1 MSEFF
6 IIDEV
11 IDGIP
16 LSLISRPNLFSKKKI
31 DLGTRVFIENLI
43 IPVEGIV
50 VDLGCGYGPIGIF
63 VALKNPRLKVIMLDK
78 NPLAVKTA
86 KLNVERYGLQD
97 RVEVVQ
103 SDVLEKINNKV
114 TVIYSNPPLSKGT
127 DFLDKFAEQAHDRL
141 EEKGFI
147 EMVVYKGENNVIKYF
162 SRYFTNVKVTK
173 RIKGYSIIVVNN

>member
-6 IIDEV
+6 IINEV

-16 LSLISRPNLFSKKKI
+16 LSLVSRPGLFSKKKI
-31 DLGTRVFIENLI
+31 DLGTRVFMENLI
-43 IPVEGIV
+43 IPSEGTV

-63 VALKNPRLKVIMLDK
+63 LALKNPKLKVIMIDN

-86 KLNVERYGLQD
+86 KLNVERYNLQS
-97 RVEVVQ
+97 RVEVIR
-103 SDVLEKINNKV
+103 SDVLQELHEKV
-114 TVIYSNPPLSKGT
+114 TAIYSNPPLSKGT
-127 DFLDKFAEQAHDRL
+127 EFLEKFAEQASEKL

-147 EMVVYKGENNVIKYF
+147 QLVVYKGENNVIKYF
-162 SRYFTNVKVTK
+162 SRYFANVKVMK